1 MMKKINKLFLTM
13 YAHKEALSMSKDCP
27 ECQKV
32 IQKWIEEICEQLG
45 SEITKKF
52 CSSDSDNYLEQF

>member
-1 MMKKINKLFLTM
+1 M
-13 YAHKEALSMSKDCP
+13 YAHKEALLRAKGCP

-32 IQKWIEEICEQLG
+32 IQEWIDETCEQLG

-52 CSSDSDNYLEQF
+52 RSLDSDNCLEQF

>member
-1 MMKKINKLFLTM
+1 M

-32 IQKWIEEICEQLG
+32 IQKWIDEICEQLVN
-45 SEITKKF
+45 ETAKKF
-52 CSSDSDNYLEQF
+52 RSLDSDNCLEQF

>member
-1 MMKKINKLFLTM
+1 M
-13 YAHKEALSMSKDCP
+13 YAHKEALSMSKDCL

-32 IQKWIEEICEQLG
+32 IQKWIDEICEQLG

-52 CSSDSDNYLEQF
+52 RSSDSDNYLEQF

>member
-1 MMKKINKLFLTM
+1 MKKIGKLFLTV

-32 IQKWIEEICEQLG
+32 IQKWIDESCEQLAN
-45 SEITKKF
+45 ETAKKF
-52 CSSDSDNYLEQF
+52 RSLDSDNYLEQF

>member
-1 MMKKINKLFLTM
+1 MKKIDKLFLTV

-32 IQKWIEEICEQLG
+32 IQKWIDEGCEQLG
-45 SEITKKF
+45 REITKKF
-52 CSSDSDNYLEQF
+52 RSLNSCK

>member
-1 MMKKINKLFLTM
+1 MKTINKLFLTM

-32 IQKWIEEICEQLG
+32 IQKWIDEICEQLVN
-45 SEITKKF
+45 ETAKKF
-52 CSSDSDNYLEQF
+52 RSLDSDNCLEQF